1 MSPDQKD
8 FLLEAY
14 KASNDAVKE
23 QGNKRNY
30 VLAAYAV
37 IGSFLVKD
45 FAFSSNASAVKE
57 LSPLYYLIIFSI
69 LSLTAIICLSLLCLY
84 RVYNRRYST
93 NIKDISQVFYGAKS
107 YSGSTLLTG
116 ITVDSSIPIVSW
128 FESES
133 VVPVGFA
140 LTTFMIEAFIG
151 IFFCI
156 SLSEAPTNHHVSIII
171 GLLILIFV
179 SFTIIKYVLLCKMR
193 KNLAKL
199 SNHLSVYSGIL

>member
-45 FAFSSNASAVKE
+45 VAFSSNASAVKE

-84 RVYNRRYST
+84 RVYNRRYSINT
-93 NIKDISQVFYGAKS
+93 KDISQIFYGAKS
-107 YSGSTLLTG
+107 YSGSTLIIG
-116 ITVDSSIPIVSW
+116 INVDNSIPLVKW

-140 LTTFMIEAFIG
+140 LTTVMIEAFIG
-151 IFFCI
+151 VFFCI
-156 SLSEAPTNHHVSIII
+156 SLSETYTNQHTNIII
-171 GLLILIFV
+171 GLLIFIFFLFV
-179 SFTIIKYVLLCKMR
+179 IIKYNLLLKMR
-193 KNLAKL
+193 QNLAKL
-199 SNHLSVYSGIL
+199 SNHLSVYSGIT

>member
-1 MSPDQKD
+1 MNPDQKD

-45 FAFSSNASAVKE
+45 VAFSSNASAVKE
-57 LSPLYYLIIFSI
+57 LYPLYYLIVFSI

-84 RVYNRRYST
+84 RVYNRRYSINT
-93 NIKDISQVFYGAKS
+93 KEISQIFHGARL
-107 YSGSTLLTG
+107 YSGSNTTSG
-116 ITVDSSIPIVSW
+116 SNIENSIPVVKW
-128 FESES
+128 YESES

-140 LTTFMIEAFIG
+140 LTTFLIEAFIG
-151 IFFCI
+151 IFLWI
-156 SLSEAPTNHHVSIII
+156 ALAEANNNPYKNLVIV
-171 GLLILIFV
+171 ILMTC
-179 SFTIIKYVLLCKMR
+179 FTLFTFIKYILLRKMR
-193 KNLAKL
+193 KNLANP
-199 SNHLSVYSGIL
+199 SNHLNVFSGII

>member
-45 FAFSSNASAVKE
+45 VAFSSNATAVKD

-93 NIKDISQVFYGAKS
+93 NIKDISQIFYGAKS
-107 YSGSTLLTG
+107 YGSSTSVTG
-116 ITVDSSIPIVSW
+116 ITVDNSIPIVSW

-156 SLSEAPTNHHVSIII
+156 ALSEAPTNQHASIII
-171 GLLILIFV
+171 DLLIPIFF
-179 SFTIIKYVLLCKMR
+179 SFTIIKYVLLRKMR

-199 SNHLSVYSGIL
+199 SNHLNVYSGLL